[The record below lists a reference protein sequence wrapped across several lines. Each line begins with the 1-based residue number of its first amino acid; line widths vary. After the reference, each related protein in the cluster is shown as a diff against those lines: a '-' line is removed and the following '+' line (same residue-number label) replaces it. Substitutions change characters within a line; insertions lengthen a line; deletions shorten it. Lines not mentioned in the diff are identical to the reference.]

1 MNAKADNVKSDA
13 PKRSIDFDAK
23 TKDISK
29 PKNIS
34 SSAWEV
40 YTWTPYS
47 RWLRIL
53 GVHGFPRDKGKNCAI
68 W

>member
-23 TKDISK
+23 TNVISK

-40 YTWTPYS
+40 YKHF
-47 RWLRIL
+47 IL
-53 GVHGFPRDKGKNCAI
+53 MMIESLEEVD
-68 W
+68 